1 MSIVSSTHVEGP
13 PQVDGRHY
21 VTETHTDHLG
31 EVYTLEYLAPVG
43 ADYVAIRTARA
54 VSLEAQLAEAEAD
67 ALLN

>member
-1 MSIVSSTHVEGP
+1 MSIVSSVHAEGP
-13 PQVDGRHY
+13 VQVDGRHY

-31 EVYTLEYLAPVG
+31 EAYTLEYLAPVG

-54 VSLEAQLAEAEAD
+54 ASLEAQLAEAEAD

>member
-13 PQVDGRHY
+13 AQVDGRHY

-31 EVYTLEYLAPVG
+31 EAYTLEYLAPVG

>member
-13 PQVDGRHY
+13 TQVDGRHY
-21 VTETHTDHLG
+21 VTETHTDHTG
-31 EVYTLEYLAPVG
+31 AVYLMEYLAPVG

-54 VSLEAQLAEAEAD
+54 ASLEAQLAEDEAA

>member
-1 MSIVSSTHVEGP
+1 MSIVASTHVVGP
-13 PQVDGRHY
+13 AQVDGRHY

-31 EVYTLEYLAPVG
+31 EVYALEYLAPVG

-54 VSLEAQLAEAEAD
+54 ASLEAQLAEAEAD

>member
-1 MSIVSSTHVEGP
+1 MSITSSTHTEGP
-13 PQVDGRHY
+13 AQVDGRHY

-31 EVYTLEYLAPVG
+31 ETYALEYLAPVG
-43 ADYVAIRTARA
+43 ADYVAIRSARA

>member
-1 MSIVSSTHVEGP
+1 MIVSSVHVEGP
-13 PQVDGRHY
+13 AQVDGRHY

-31 EVYTLEYLAPVG
+31 GVYTLEYLAPVG